1 MYNKLIE
8 VSSNKD
14 DGNDFSIHVKQL
26 QNFLDDY
33 DKMKNKEN
41 ENLEKID
48 EDDEINN
55 NYNFGFE

>member
-14 DGNDFSIHVKQL
+14 DGNDFSIYVKQL

-48 EDDEINN
+48 EDDDINN
-55 NYNFGFE
+55 N